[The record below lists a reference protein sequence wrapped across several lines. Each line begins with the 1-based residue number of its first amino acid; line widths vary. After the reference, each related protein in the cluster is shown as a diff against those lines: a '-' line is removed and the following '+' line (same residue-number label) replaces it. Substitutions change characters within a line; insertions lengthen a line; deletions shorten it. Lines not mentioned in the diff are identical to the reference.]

1 VPVASRGIVV
11 FGDVVDSRRG
21 AARST
26 EFLRAL
32 RDELEDAYPA
42 KQRLARF
49 AFTQGDELQLLLAPG
64 SDPFLAALRAG
75 LREDSLPMR
84 WAMVAGRIDVGSGPT
99 IERTG
104 EAFLAARD
112 RIERAKVRRERL
124 VAHTGDP
131 GCDALLA
138 DLAPSLPALLG
149 DLTDRQRALAR
160 LVLVDGLR
168 RADVAERLSVS
179 RATVSVMAERA
190 HVREVGG
197 LVAGLASVFRDGEA
211 VANGDAAAVPG
222 TVTAGAGAR

>member
-26 EFLRAL
+26 GFLRAL
-32 RDELEDAYPA
+32 RDELEDAYPDS
-42 KQRLARF
+42 QRLARF
-49 AFTQGDELQLLLAPG
+49 AFTQGDELQILLAPG
-64 SDPFLAALRAG
+64 SDPFTGPLRAA

-84 WAMVAGRIDVGSGPT
+84 WAMVAGHIDAGSGPT

-138 DLAPSLPALLG
+138 DLAPALPALLG
-149 DLTDRQRALAR
+149 DLTDRQREMAR

-168 RADVAERLSVS
+168 RADVAERLGVS

-190 HVREVGG
+190 HVRELGG
-197 LVAGLASVFRDGEA
+197 LMEGLAGIFRDGEA
-211 VANGDAAAVPG
+211 VANGEVAAVPG
-222 TVTAGAGAR
+222 AVTAGTGAR

>member
-32 RDELEDAYPA
+32 RDELERAYPSD
-42 KQRLARF
+42 QRLARF

-64 SDPFLAALRAG
+64 SDPFVGALRAG

-84 WAMVAGRIDVGSGPT
+84 WAMVAGRVDAGSGPT

-124 VAHTGDP
+124 IAHTGDP

-138 DLAPSLPALLG
+138 DLAPALPALLG

-168 RADVAERLSVS
+168 RADVAERLAVS

-190 HVREVGG
+190 HVRELGG
-197 LVAGLASVFRDGEA
+197 LMAGLATVFRDGEA
-211 VANGDAAAVPG
+211 VANGDAAAIPG
-222 TVTAGAGAR
+222 AITTGAGSR

>member
-1 VPVASRGIVV
+1 
-11 FGDVVDSRRG
+11 
-21 AARST
+21 
-26 EFLRAL
+26 
-32 RDELEDAYPA
+32 
-42 KQRLARF
+42 
-49 AFTQGDELQLLLAPG
+49 
-64 SDPFLAALRAG
+64 
-75 LREDSLPMR
+75 
-84 WAMVAGRIDVGSGPT
+84 MVAGRIDAGSGPT

-138 DLAPSLPALLG
+138 DLAPALPALLG

-190 HVREVGG
+190 HVRELGG
-197 LVAGLASVFRDGEA
+197 LAAGLASVFRDGES
-211 VANGDAAAVPG
+211 VASGEAAAVPG
-222 TVTAGAGAR
+222 IVTAGAGAR